1 MDFSISIQTVTD
13 FCINMALIILI
24 KITESVIERGIDR
37 NLIATN
43 HNLTLD
49 AKLNNIQYF

>member
-13 FCINMALIILI
+13 FCINMSLIILI
-24 KITESVIERGIDR
+24 KITESVIERGIAR
-37 NLIATN
+37 NLITTN

-49 AKLNNIQYF
+49 VKLNNIQYF

>member
-49 AKLNNIQYF
+49 VKFNNIQYF